1 MRLVRY
7 ILAGATLCLGT
18 VGIAAAQSNTT
29 NNSNFRYKWKDSS
42 GHSYFS
48 DSLTPD
54 AMKAGY
60 DVVNSQGLTV
70 RHVDRQMTPEERAA
84 AKKVADQQAAALQA
98 EQQRQR
104 DDAQLMNAY
113 PNEAAFL
120 TAKNAEVENFE
131 QAARTTRLNL
141 QSQEKALADL
151 LTRAGD
157 LERGKQPVPGY
168 LTNRIAE
175 QRGTVTT
182 LRATLVRQ
190 QAAKD
195 AAQAKVDAQLQHYRQ
210 LKAAAQASGN

>member
-1 MRLVRY
+1 MRAVRY

-29 NNSNFRYKWKDSS
+29 NNSNFRYKWKDAS

-48 DSLTPD
+48 DSLSPD

-104 DDAQLMNAY
+104 EDAQMMNAY
-113 PNEAAFL
+113 PNEAAF
-120 TAKNAEVENFE
+120 TSAKRAEVDNFE
-131 QAARTTRLNL
+131 QAVRTTRLNL
-141 QSQEKALADL
+141 QGQEKALADL

-157 LERGKQPVPGY
+157 LERTKQPVPGY

-175 QRGTVTT
+175 QRATVTT
-182 LRATLVRQ
+182 LRTTLQRQ
-190 QAAKD
+190 QAARD
-195 AAQAKVDAQLQHYRQ
+195 AAQTKVNGQLEHYRQ
-210 LKAAAQASGN
+210 LKAAAAAGN